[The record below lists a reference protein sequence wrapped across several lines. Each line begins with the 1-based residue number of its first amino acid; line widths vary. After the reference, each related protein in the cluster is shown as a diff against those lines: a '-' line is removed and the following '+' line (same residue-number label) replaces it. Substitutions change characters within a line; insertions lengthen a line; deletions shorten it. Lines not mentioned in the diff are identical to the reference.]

1 MAEFIAAAVVDYF
14 VLSGTAATL
23 VTIATYVVVAAATT
37 YAASKLMEQNMPD
50 FSMTDAAMG
59 GQTKIQF
66 RTDHPRRLIYGNTKL
81 SGPVVFA
88 ATSGSGNKY
97 LHLVLVLGEGEIQA
111 IDEIHFGEDNINITS
126 DGTTDANGLTRFVAG
141 SGNRYENL
149 VRVKKHLGS
158 ATQVADAD
166 LTNDV
171 SEWTFNHR
179 LRGIAYIY
187 IRLEYN
193 QEKLASIPNI
203 NAVVRGR
210 KVYDPRLDSTN
221 GGSGTHRFGDSDTWE
236 YSRNP
241 ALCIRDFLTSDYGL
255 GALQTEMDDIRFKE
269 QANTCEGTV
278 VINANNDTQQ
288 RYTCDGLATLS
299 ESPVQIME
307 SMLASCV
314 GSLPYS
320 QGKYQLQVG
329 AVIPASRNHTLDE
342 TFLAGGITIQSGGS
356 ASSRIN
362 SVRGTFMDSTQG
374 YAVVDFAPYK
384 DSTYITEDGSEL
396 FADIQFNYVKN
407 NQRAQRIAKLLV
419 ERNRQNLV
427 VNLTCNL
434 KAFAFAVND
443 TVDLSITRD
452 SSGAE
457 GAIFNNKKFRISS
470 WKMRGNGSIELGLV
484 EESSSIYN
492 WNYGNTFGIDIA
504 PNTSLPDPTV
514 VAAPTNVAVSELVN
528 INNDGTTIT
537 EASLTWTASSYAFVG
552 QYEVELQ
559 VLLSGSYVTVQSVF
573 GGSNITR
580 HDFSG
585 LLVGRQYR
593 GRVRAINLLNIRSDY
608 ATSSAVTMVGDQTA
622 PSALTALTATANH
635 KAVTLSWTNPSE
647 ADFSGV
653 EFYRATSTGAPSSS
667 TPPTFSVTGLPNRV
681 MQAIDSGLANDTLQR
696 YWVRTKD
703 FTGNASA
710 YFPNNNNGIAV
721 TPTASALDV
730 VSSITVGSGGAT
742 TGDITL
748 GAIASIS
755 QITTS
760 NNTTFI
766 ANGAIEADQ
775 IATNAVT
782 ADKILAGAV
791 TANKITASSLSAI
804 NATIGTLQSAASGA
818 RLVIQTDKIQVFDSN
833 NNERVRIGNLS

>member
-1 MAEFIAAAVVDYF
+1 MAEYIAAEIVAYF
-14 VLSGTAATL
+14 ALSGTAATL

-37 YAASKLMEQNMPD
+37 YATAKMMEQNMPD

-59 GQTKIQF
+59 GQTKIAF

-81 SGPVVFA
+81 SGPVVYA
-88 ATSGSGNKY
+88 ATSGSDNIY
-97 LHLVLVLGEGEIQA
+97 LHLVVVLGEGEIQA
-111 IDEIHFGEDNINITS
+111 IDEIHFGEDVLSITS
-126 DGTTDANGLTRFVAG
+126 DGTTDANGLTRFKAG

-149 VRVKKHLGS
+149 VRIKKHLGS
-158 ATQVADAD
+158 STQVADID

-171 SEWTFNHR
+171 SEWTSAHR
-179 LRGIAYIY
+179 LRGIAYVY
-187 IRLEYN
+187 LRLKYD
-193 QEKLASIPNI
+193 QEKLANIPNI

-221 GGSGTHRFGDSDTWE
+221 GGSGTHRFGDSDTWA
-236 YSRNP
+236 YSNNP

-255 GALQTEMDDIRFKE
+255 GALQTEMDDTRFQE

-278 VINANNDTQQ
+278 VIDASNNTQQ
-288 RYTCDGLATLS
+288 RYTCDGVATLS

-307 SMLASCV
+307 SMLSSCV

-329 AVIPASRNHTLDE
+329 AAIPASRNHTLNE
-342 TFLAGGITIQSGGS
+342 TFLAGGVNIQSGGS
-356 ASSRIN
+356 VASRIN
-362 SVRGTFMDSTQG
+362 SVRGTFMDADNS

-384 DSTYITEDGSEL
+384 DSTYITEDGTEL
-396 FADIQFNYVKN
+396 FSDIQLNYVKN

-452 SSGAE
+452 SSGTE
-457 GAIFNNKKFRISS
+457 GAIFNNKSFRIIS

-484 EESSSIYN
+484 EESSSIYS

-514 VAAPTNVAVSELVN
+514 VAAPTNVAITELAN

-537 EASLTWTASSYAFVG
+537 EASITWTASSYAFIG

-559 VLLSGSYVTVQSVF
+559 AFLSGTYVTVQSVF
-573 GGSNITR
+573 GGSGVTR

-593 GRVRAINLLNIRSDY
+593 GRVRAINLLNVRSPY
-608 ATSSAVTMVGDQTA
+608 GTSSAASMVGDQNA
-622 PSALTALTATANH
+622 PSALSALTATASH

-647 ADFSGV
+647 DDFAGV
-653 EFYRATSTGAPSSS
+653 EFYRSTSTGAPSAS
-667 TPPTFSVTGLPNRV
+667 TTPTFSVTGVPTRA
-681 MQAIDSGLANDTLQR
+681 MQVNDSGLANDTQQR

-710 YFPNNNNGIAV
+710 FFPNNANGIAV
-721 TPTASALDV
+721 TPTASAGSV
-730 VSSITVGSGGAT
+730 VTSVTIAGGSAT
-742 TGDITL
+742 TGSITL

-766 ANGAIEADQ
+766 ANGAIEANQ
-775 IATNAVT
+775 ISSSAITT
-782 ADKILAGAV
+782 DKLAAGAV

-804 NATIGTLQSAASGA
+804 SATIGTLQSATSGA
-818 RLVIQTDKIQVFDSN
+818 RLVIQTDKIQVFDSS